1 MRRGELPNLTQYDY
15 TRPIPAGFG
24 PFTNS
29 FSKASVPPLQGGRY
43 FIGIYNPNSVSQRVR
58 VFVRFDL
65 DVNGV
70 APLEFISQ
78 GTQPILDDAITY
90 SSILITNT
98 QRIIRAEVGVAIAHP
113 RVSDLALTLLSP
125 SGKRILLYENRG
137 GPDAADL
144 GAVTTT
150 TNFFGQQ
157 RAGDF
162 NANTNILAPVPTS
175 GILIIDYNFHDIPDT
190 LAVTYDGTNVATFT
204 GVKNVGTFTVPYG
217 PGTSTSLEIVM
228 NPGNN
233 TDPNTAW
240 EYTPRVVSVSGSYFI
255 FSENTNSAKLP
266 VKFGVSGVIG
276 GTNIEV
282 SSFEAAARGTF
293 PAPQQIDGWLVE
305 SNSVSVLG
313 DPATA
318 NLGNGYLALANGT
331 ISRDLSVTPGERYRL
346 KFGYRGPGIIGWWRG
361 ENLPIDR
368 SGFGNNGFWTNS
380 ANYAPGKVGTAFN
393 FAGGNSYVSIPYSSS
408 LSVTSRVSVEFWMR
422 ADPANALNT
431 YQGLM
436 TSDFYGVEISNG
448 FDARMGVNMLLS
460 GNGAN
465 FVHTSDSNGGG
476 ALVSPGVWHHVA
488 ATYDGTALQLYID
501 GLPSGNPTPYAG
513 PIFPMLTNS
522 FFSIGSEN
530 GRANCPSCF
539 GTRFFSGQID
549 EASVYRRAL
558 SASEISAIYSLGSTG
573 KFDPNPLISAPLN
586 LAKAQVSFGSQTNV
600 LFGNN
605 TTWAENSVIF
615 KPTTTTVPLR
625 ISGLEPGMLLD
636 SFSLDQLPED
646 QFVLPEESLD
656 ALIGDSA
663 FGKWTLEVWDTRAG
677 QIGAS
682 NVVPQIASW
691 EMRFILE
698 NPEFTVRPL
707 TNGVAV
713 TNTLAPCQIDRYS
726 VDVPNW
732 AGFAVNRLLF
742 SVPSGVNVWFSSNAP
757 PTGGNFGD
765 VLLITPAPSTNGSFT
780 MVKTN
785 QAPFTT
791 PPLVPGSRYFLS
803 VENPC
808 AATTNVT
815 YAIRVDFGPDII
827 TLTNMVPYATTNSG
841 STNLYD
847 FYRFVVPTNSARAQ
861 FEINFPTGDLTL
873 LARRGLPPPTLTAF
887 DYLSQ
892 NPSTNDELIVV
903 ITNSAP
909 IPLGPG
915 DWYLTA
921 VNQSGAS
928 VSYSALATAWPVT
941 GRPFAV
947 TNLNMSSNSLCLTW
961 TSLPGVHYY
970 VQGVQALSLTN
981 WYNVSPTLTAGPTEY
996 SMTYCIGLPSP
1007 FQYFRVVEGLA
1018 LFGVPEPP
1026 PALSVRAATNG
1037 FLLQW
1042 IGSVTAHYQPQ
1053 WTPTIA
1059 PPVWT
1064 SFTNVVTSTNNWF
1077 FFLDDGSQSGGLNG
1091 PKYYRIQQVP

>member
-1 MRRGELPNLTQYDY
+1 MP
-15 TRPIPAGFG
+15 
-24 PFTNS
+24 
-29 FSKASVPPLQGGRY
+29 GRAL
-43 FIGIYNPNSVSQRVR
+43 
-58 VFVRFDL
+58 RF
-65 DVNGV
+65 
-70 APLEFISQ
+70 AIS
-78 GTQPILDDAITY
+78 
-90 SSILITNT
+90 
-98 QRIIRAEVGVAIAHP
+98 
-113 RVSDLALTLLSP
+113 
-125 SGKRILLYENRG
+125 
-137 GPDAADL
+137 DAADQTNTAFQNFDTAPGIFTL
-144 GAVTTT
+144 GA
-150 TNFFGQQ
+150 
-157 RAGDF
+157 
-162 NANTNILAPVPTS
+162 
-175 GILIIDYNFHDIPDT
+175 
-190 LAVTYDGTNVATFT
+190 
-204 GVKNVGTFTVPYG
+204 
-217 PGTSTSLEIVM
+217 
-228 NPGNN
+228 
-233 TDPNTAW
+233 
-240 EYTPRVVSVSGSYFI
+240 
-255 FSENTNSAKLP
+255 
-266 VKFGVSGVIG
+266 
-276 GTNIEV
+276 
-282 SSFEAAARGTF
+282 
-293 PAPQQIDGWLVE
+293 
-305 SNSVSVLG
+305 
-313 DPATA
+313 
-318 NLGNGYLALANGT
+318 
-331 ISRDLSVTPGERYRL
+331 
-346 KFGYRGPGIIGWWRG
+346 
-361 ENLPIDR
+361 
-368 SGFGNNGFWTNS
+368 
-380 ANYAPGKVGTAFN
+380 
-393 FAGGNSYVSIPYSSS
+393 
-408 LSVTSRVSVEFWMR
+408 
-422 ADPANALNT
+422 
-431 YQGLM
+431 
-436 TSDFYGVEISNG
+436 
-448 FDARMGVNMLLS
+448 
-460 GNGAN
+460 
-465 FVHTSDSNGGG
+465 
-476 ALVSPGVWHHVA
+476 WHHVA
-488 ATYDGTALQLYID
+488 GTYDAGTGTRRLYVDGAPAGSRTDPPIAILDSSVRLGIGAQLASGTLSTNFFNGRIDEPSLYHRAISAAEVNGIFLAGTNGKSDLAVPAPSNLAEARVSLGGTPD
-501 GLPSGNPTPYAG
+501 GL
-513 PIFPMLTNS
+513 I
-522 FFSIGSEN
+522 
-530 GRANCPSCF
+530 
-539 GTRFFSGQID
+539 
-549 EASVYRRAL
+549 
-558 SASEISAIYSLGSTG
+558 
-573 KFDPNPLISAPLN
+573 
-586 LAKAQVSFGSQTNV
+586 
-600 LFGNN
+600 FGNN
-605 TTWAENSVIF
+605 QTWNEFAGIFRPTSNS
-615 KPTTTTVPLR
+615 VPLR
-625 ISGLEPGMLLD
+625 ISGLKPGMLLD
-636 SFSLDQLPED
+636 SFSLDELPEQ

-663 FGKWTLEVWDTRAG
+663 FGQWTLEVWDTRAG
-677 QIGAS
+677 QIGSS

-757 PTGGNFGD
+757 PTGANFGD
-765 VLLITPAPSTNGSFT
+765 LLLITPAPSTNGSFT

-791 PPLVPGSRYFLS
+791 PPLVPGSRYYLS

-815 YAIRVDFGPDII
+815 YAIQVDFGPDII
-827 TLTNMVPYATTNSG
+827 TLTNTVPYATTNSG

-847 FYRFVVPTNSARAQ
+847 FYRFVVPTDSARAQ

-928 VSYSALATAWPVT
+928 VAYSALATAWPVT

-947 TNLNMSSNSLCLTW
+947 TNSILGSNSLCITW

-981 WYNVSPTLTAGPTEY
+981 WYNVSPTLTAGPAEY